1 MSAQHIRS
9 IHKNCTDPFCMI
21 CEGGLFVC
29 AVCTAAES
37 ELTRHCP
44 GRVMTTEEKEKVT
57 AEELDYMDGD
67 WFDPQRS

>member
-1 MSAQHIRS
+1 
-9 IHKNCTDPFCMI
+9 MI